1 MVGAGPAGA
10 ELARLL
16 AQAAVSVTLVD
27 RLPDLRRGAFSS
39 AALPLAALAELG
51 LPAELVASRWSQW
64 QLLGPQGQW
73 RQWRAATPLG
83 AVLDFGELR
92 QWLAQ
97 QAQAWG
103 AQLLLGW
110 SVQSTAERGGVLCTS
125 LRGPAGA
132 RLELESD
139 WVIDASGAARVLV
152 GPLQAQAEPLVT
164 GVGLEWLLAVDQ
176 PRWQSWR
183 DRLSFVL
190 GSRWVPQGYG
200 WVFPMAPGQLKL
212 GVCRL
217 LDAGRPQPPLH
228 QLQQGLLQLTGLRGA
243 QVLDRHGGLIRS
255 TIQRRESHGQ
265 GRLLGLGDAVSTA
278 NLLGGEGIRH
288 AMASAR
294 VLAPLLL
301 KSLGSDQSPLPAY
314 RRGLREK
321 LGWRWPISG
330 RLARRTWLG
339 LHSPK
344 ADQRLELLLSGLER
358 CRAEE
363 LSALLFNYQFERY
376 GPRLCSYLLGR

>member
-16 AQAAVSVTLVD
+16 AQAGVAVILVD
-27 RLPDLRRGAFSS
+27 RLLDLRQGAFSS
-39 AALPLAALAELG
+39 AALPLAALSEFG

-64 QLLGPQGQW
+64 QLLGPKGPW
-73 RQWRAATPLG
+73 RQWQANTALG
-83 AVLDFGELR
+83 AVLDFGGLR
-92 QWLAQ
+92 HWLAQ

-103 AQLLLGW
+103 AELRLGW
-110 SVQSTAERGGVLCTS
+110 TVQSTAYRGGVMCTS
-125 LRGPAGA
+125 LRGVAGA

-139 WVIDASGAARVLV
+139 WVIDATGAARALV
-152 GPLQAQAEPLVT
+152 GALQAEVPLVT

-176 PRWQSWR
+176 CQWSQWR

-217 LDAGRPQPPLH
+217 VDAGRGQPALH
-228 QLQQGLLQLTGLRGA
+228 QLQRRLLELTGLRGA

-255 TIQRRESHGQ
+255 SIQRRESHGE

-294 VLAPLLL
+294 VLAEPLLKAL
-301 KSLGSDQSPLPAY
+301 TSNDSPLPAY
-314 RRGLREK
+314 RRGLTQK

-330 RLARRTWLG
+330 RLARRTWMG

-344 ADQRLELLLSGLER
+344 ADQRLEQLLVGLEG

-376 GPRLCSYLLGR
+376 GPRLCRYLLGR

>member
-1 MVGAGPAGA
+1 
-10 ELARLL
+10 
-16 AQAAVSVTLVD
+16 
-27 RLPDLRRGAFSS
+27 
-39 AALPLAALAELG
+39 
-51 LPAELVASRWSQW
+51 
-64 QLLGPQGQW
+64 
-73 RQWRAATPLG
+73 
-83 AVLDFGELR
+83 
-92 QWLAQ
+92 
-97 QAQAWG
+97 
-103 AQLLLGW
+103 
-110 SVQSTAERGGVLCTS
+110 
-125 LRGPAGA
+125 
-132 RLELESD
+132 
-139 WVIDASGAARVLV
+139 
-152 GPLQAQAEPLVT
+152 
-164 GVGLEWLLAVDQ
+164 LAVDQ
-176 PRWQSWR
+176 CQWSQWR

-217 LDAGRPQPPLH
+217 VDAGRGQPALH
-228 QLQQGLLQLTGLRGA
+228 QLQQRLLKLTGLRGA

-255 TIQRRESHGQ
+255 SIQRRESHGE

-294 VLAPLLL
+294 VLAAPLLKAL
-301 KSLGSDQSPLPAY
+301 TSNNSPLPAY
-314 RRGLREK
+314 RRGLTQK

-330 RLARRTWLG
+330 RLARRTWMG

-344 ADQRLELLLSGLER
+344 ADQRLEQLLVGLEG

-376 GPRLCSYLLGR
+376 GPRLCRYLLGR

>member
-1 MVGAGPAGA
+1 
-10 ELARLL
+10 L
-16 AQAAVSVTLVD
+16 AQAGVAVILVD
-27 RLPDLRRGAFSS
+27 RLLDLRQGAFSS
-39 AALPLAALAELG
+39 AALPLAALSEFG

-64 QLLGPQGQW
+64 QLLGPKGPW
-73 RQWRAATPLG
+73 RQWQATTALG
-83 AVLDFGELR
+83 AVMDFGGLR
-92 QWLAQ
+92 HWLAR

-103 AQLLLGW
+103 AELRLGW
-110 SVQSTAERGGVLCTS
+110 TVQSTAYRGGVMCTS
-125 LRGPAGA
+125 LRGVAGA

-139 WVIDASGAARVLV
+139 WVIDATGAARALV
-152 GPLQAQAEPLVT
+152 GALQAEVPLVT

-176 PRWQSWR
+176 CQWSQWQ

-217 LDAGRPQPPLH
+217 VDAGRGQPALH
-228 QLQQGLLQLTGLRGA
+228 QLQQRLLELTGLGGA

-255 TIQRRESHGQ
+255 SIQRRESHGE

-294 VLAPLLL
+294 VLAGPLL
-301 KSLGSDQSPLPAY
+301 KAITSKKSPLPAY
-314 RRGLREK
+314 RRGLTQK

-330 RLARRTWLG
+330 RLARRTWMG

-344 ADQRLELLLSGLER
+344 ADQRLEQLLVGLEG

-376 GPRLCSYLLGR
+376 GPRLCRYLLGR